1 MASTVSNCNGLA
13 VGGEIAA
20 LARDGL
26 AAAMARLRAILVG
39 GNALNA
45 AASVEAA
52 ELALR
57 GSISSHSRV
66 GGVARKEAP
75 PQPVMRAVEDRS
87 G

>member
-1 MASTVSNCNGLA
+1 MASTVPNCNRLG

-20 LARDGL
+20 LARDGV
-26 AAAMARLRAILVG
+26 AAAMAGLRAMLVG
-39 GNALNA
+39 GNTLNA

-57 GSISSHSRV
+57 GSISSHSRI

-75 PQPVMRAVEDRS
+75 PQP